1 MFTLQR
7 SVVSVLL
14 ILTAAF
20 LFFAQTATAAKGPKI
35 THKVYFDVSHGDEP
49 LGRIVMGLYGG
60 TVPET
65 AENFRALATGEKGF
79 GYEKSSFHRVIKNFM
94 IQGGDFTRGDGTGGK
109 SIYGDKFKDENFKL
123 KHTKTG
129 LLSMANAGKDTNGS
143 QFFITTAITS
153 WLDGKHVVFGEV
165 LEGYEIV
172 QKIEDVPKGSG
183 DKPKDAVTIT
193 KSGELEV
200 PAEGLESDDIAD
212 AETHAITTPS
222 SDGISIFQKVLFLAV
237 ISGCVAMYAPEV
249 AAIAV
254 VLHLGTETSAAGP
267 KLGHLHQFTTMT
279 DLYGGRSPG
288 STIEASEMDDHRTAA
303 SSPTRADPRTTLQ
316 HVLGDNESA
325 PTSSPQ
331 KREDADMTEDENPKP
346 TPSAGR
352 GKSGAKGRAAK
363 GAAAQK
369 EASSSAGYSGHKVR
383 HLKKDDGEPLW
394 RKDIQY
400 EFLWNIFDDETKC
413 FTNSYDPELGP
424 QSFAELYIDAMARS
438 SKTSKIL
445 RDKLMSEHEPA
456 KNMAMVCLL
465 VNLGRMNTT
474 LNFFPEMR
482 AQLRTYH
489 AIPSLQAQ
497 QDPNSYKQLQDAP
510 RLKSILKGAS
520 EDRFEPNSIDKIKD
534 TPIPRTNPVN
544 LIFVLAQYAARVTEL
559 HFPPGND
566 FFDLIMRPTL
576 SSKSRARALLWL
588 MWHYLESDFTE
599 EGCKENPFGAGVDYG
614 TGVSNQGV
622 PALTKLSDAEMALEN
637 VDTPEETEY
646 GEAKMRE
653 RKRIIE
659 ADQAALHVDYG
670 PPKRGPKPKLNL
682 GPDDINGASP
692 SAVLRT
698 RASKYDS
705 DVDSARSTPPR
716 GGSGLRVHGVLN
728 GARTRGGAL
737 KHQVDGGSSPAPR
750 EAAEGQP
757 PTARRTRPLTAHQLA
772 VEHNRNQRV
781 NYILSRGLRRV
792 HHNARKAR
800 RMEGAILRAVH
811 RTAAMEEMTED
822 SESEESLGR
831 PLGPFRERGV
841 GGLVQLKSEDDDFG
855 EEMAAYGAAFRRMG
869 RRLDRW
875 GEGGY
880 KAHIEEPVATVE
892 EAGTTEEDLD
902 EMEKALLGLASEAE
916 EEAEEEEDLDDV
928 EKALLG
934 LTEEEGSEGGMDID

>member
-20 LFFAQTATAAKGPKI
+20 LFFAQTATATKGPKI
-35 THKVYFDVSHGDEP
+35 THKVYFDVSHGDAP
-49 LGRIVMGLYGG
+49 LGRIVMGLYGK

-65 AENFRALATGEKGF
+65 TENFRALATGEKGF
-79 GYEKSSFHRVIKNFM
+79 GYEGSSFHRVIKNFM

-129 LLSMANAGKDTNGS
+129 LLSMANAGRDTNGS

-172 QKIEDVPKGSG
+172 QKIEDVPKGAG
-183 DKPKDAVTIT
+183 DKPKESVTIT

-200 PAEGLESDDIAD
+200 PAEGYDSDDIAD
-212 AETHAITTPS
+212 SETHAINTPS
-222 SDGISIFQKVLFLAV
+222 AEGFSIFQKVLFLAV
-237 ISGCVAMYAPEV
+237 ISGCVA
-249 AAIAV
+249 I
-254 VLHLGTETSAAGP
+254 
-267 KLGHLHQFTTMT
+267 HLHEATTMT

-303 SSPTRADPRTTLQ
+303 SSPSRADPRTTLQ
-316 HVLGDNESA
+316 HVLGDTESA

-346 TPSAGR
+346 QPATGK
-352 GKSGAKGRAAK
+352 GKSGPKGRAAK

-369 EASSSAGYSGHKVR
+369 EAASGAGYSGHKVR

-413 FTNSYDPELGP
+413 FTNSYDPELAP

-534 TPIPRTNPVN
+534 APVPRTNPVN

-559 HFPPGND
+559 HFPPGRD

-622 PALTKLSDAEMALEN
+622 PALTTLNDAEMSLEN

-716 GGSGLRVHGVLN
+716 GGSALRVGL
-728 GARTRGGAL
+728 GGRTRGGAL
-737 KHQVDGGSSPAPR
+737 KHQIDGGSSPAPR
-750 EAAEGQP
+750 EAPEGQA

-800 RMEGAILRAVH
+800 RVEGAILRAVH
-811 RTAAMEEMTED
+811 RTAAMQEMCED

-831 PLGPFRERGV
+831 ALGPFRERGV
-841 GGLVQLKSEDDDFG
+841 GGLVQLKSEEDDFG
-855 EEMAAYGAAFRRMG
+855 EEMAAY
-869 RRLDRW
+869 
-875 GEGGY
+875 
-880 KAHIEEPVATVE
+880 KVSVEEPVATVE
-892 EAGTTEEDLD
+892 TEEDLD